1 MHGNYYSSLQYY
13 FKFSLLAFPLKW
25 EYKETKIIL
34 SENRGP
40 ANPTNKNSIIFTR
53 CPNQHPFIPNFS
65 CVNLFLLVKMPMQVS
80 KIIAT
85 LILLSLGFCS
95 AMYANRP
102 YSRGVRIRNAN
113 CNGRIHTSLKL
124 AQTVDRGVE
133 LMNELT
139 QSGRS
144 IEFLIYHPQNG
155 GILNTGETYY
165 FFQINTEN
173 PDDPAR
179 DFVVITRAGVLLKV
193 VTQMQIAEDSWMFVN
208 CLSNEERILETGI
221 R

>member
-1 MHGNYYSSLQYY
+1 
-13 FKFSLLAFPLKW
+13 
-25 EYKETKIIL
+25 
-34 SENRGP
+34 
-40 ANPTNKNSIIFTR
+40 
-53 CPNQHPFIPNFS
+53 
-65 CVNLFLLVKMPMQVS
+65 MPMQVS